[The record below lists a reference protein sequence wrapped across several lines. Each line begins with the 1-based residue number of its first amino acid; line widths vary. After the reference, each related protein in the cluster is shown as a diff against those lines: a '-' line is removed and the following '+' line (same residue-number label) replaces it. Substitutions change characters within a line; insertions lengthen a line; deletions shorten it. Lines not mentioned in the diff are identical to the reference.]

1 MNYDEGQYEYE
12 QGLAAQYEY
21 ESMMNAEAEASAE
34 AEAEEAYAQ
43 HVAQKAAELVNE
55 FRDTIKNMD
64 KYEWTPTEL
73 VAFVLF
79 KLDEDAKKDTE
90 TKSR

>member
-21 ESMMNAEAEASAE
+21 EAMMSAAGQAE

-90 TKSR
+90 TKGR